1 MIYAIT
7 LYRKVWIGLTSKK
20 SFVDT
25 FVKNEQ
31 MADVLKNFVDAQ
43 TKYTKSAVDAGIK
56 TVTDMGMVV
65 TNKDFLKDMV
75 ESAKS
80 FVPTFKAK

>member
-1 MIYAIT
+1 MFNIYAYAAIDA
-7 LYRKVWIGLTSKK
+7 VQNSKK
-20 SFVDT
+20 TFVDT
-25 FVKNEQ
+25 FVKNEA

-43 TKYTKSAVDAGIK
+43 TKYTKAAVDAGIK
-56 TVTDMGMVV
+56 TATDMGVVV

-75 ESAKS
+75 ETAKS

>member
-1 MIYAIT
+1 MFNIYAYAAIDA
-7 LYRKVWIGLTSKK
+7 VQNSKK

-25 FVKNEQ
+25 FVKNEA

-43 TKYTKSAVDAGIK
+43 TKYTKAAVDAGIK
-56 TVTDMGMVV
+56 TATDMSVV
-65 TNKDFLKDMV
+65 VSNKDFLKDMTETV
-75 ESAKS
+75 KS